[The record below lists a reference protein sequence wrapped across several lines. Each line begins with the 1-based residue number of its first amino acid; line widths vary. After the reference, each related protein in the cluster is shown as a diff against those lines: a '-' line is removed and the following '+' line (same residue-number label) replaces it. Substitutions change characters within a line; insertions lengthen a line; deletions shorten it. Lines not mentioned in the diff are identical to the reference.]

1 MTNQPKPTE
10 RLSSIDKLVRTPELV
25 TLISDWGRLAV
36 TEALREIQQELRSVD
51 LKSQDLSLLEY
62 RDRAS
67 SWLRRH
73 REQGYQRVFN
83 LTGVL
88 VHTNLGRATIDPDLV
103 QRTVLTATWPTTLEY
118 DLKRGKRG
126 DREAVI
132 RERLCYLTGAE
143 SAVVVNNNAAAVWI
157 TLNTLAYNREVIVS
171 RGELIEIGGSFRLPE
186 LMLRSETKLV
196 EVGTTNRT
204 WLKDYERALTPE
216 SALLLKVHP
225 SNYSI
230 QGFVQSVSESELLK
244 LARRE
249 DIPLV
254 LDLGSGALT
263 DLRRFGLPEEP
274 QPKSLIDLG
283 VDLITFSGDKLLGGP
298 QAGIIVGKQQLCEQI
313 NSNPLKRALR
323 MDKLSL
329 ALLNETLKAY
339 EDPENLHKSVR
350 LIQELNL
357 APRQLK
363 HRAKQVSVVLKEQLP
378 DFEVQI
384 EPSESLLGSG
394 TQPTTTVPT
403 IAVTLAHK
411 KQSKLINLEQTLRE
425 LSPPVIG
432 RISKERIV
440 LDMRGADPLDELL
453 SSLTSLT

>member
-1 MTNQPKPTE
+1 M
-10 RLSSIDKLVRTPELV
+10 
-25 TLISDWGRLAV
+25 ISDWGRLAV
-36 TEALREIQQELRSVD
+36 TEALRAIQQEQRSVD
-51 LKSQDLSLLEY
+51 LESQDLSLVEY
-62 RDRAS
+62 RDRAM
-67 SWLRRH
+67 SWLHRH

-88 VHTNLGRATIDPDLV
+88 VHTNLGRATIDPDLI
-103 QRTVLTATWPTTLEY
+103 QRSVLTATYPTTLEY

-132 RERLCYLTGAE
+132 RERLCHLTGAE

-157 TLNTLAYNREVIVS
+157 TLNTLAYNKEVVVS

-204 WLKDYERALTPE
+204 WLRDYENALTPD

-230 QGFVQSVSESELLK
+230 QGFVQSVSESELLE
-244 LARRE
+244 LARRK

-263 DLRRFGLPEEP
+263 DLRRFGLPAEP
-274 QPKSLIDLG
+274 QPTSLIELG
-283 VDLITFSGDKLLGGP
+283 VDLISFSGDKLLGGP
-298 QAGIIVGKQQLCEQI
+298 QAGIIVGKQKLCEQI

-339 EDPENLHKSVR
+339 EDPENLHKNVR

-357 APRQLK
+357 APRQLE
-363 HRAKQVSVVLKEQLP
+363 HRAKQVSVALKKQLP

-384 EPSESLLGSG
+384 ESAESQLGSG
-394 TQPTTTVPT
+394 AQPTTAVPT
-403 IAVTLAHK
+403 IAVTIAHK
-411 KQSKLINLEQTLRE
+411 KQSKLINLEQTLRQ

-440 LDMRGADPLDELL
+440 LDMRGADPLADLL
-453 SSLTSLT
+453 VSLTSLT

>member
-1 MTNQPKPTE
+1 MTNQSKPTP
-10 RLSSIDKLVRTPELV
+10 RLSSIDKLIRAPDFLS
-25 TLISDWGRLAV
+25 LISDWGRLAV
-36 TEALREIQQELRSVD
+36 TEALRAIQQELRSAD
-51 LKSQDLSLLEY
+51 LKSQDLSLDEY
-62 RDRAS
+62 RDRAT
-67 SWLRRH
+67 SWLRRN
-73 REQGYQRVFN
+73 RELGYQRVFN

-88 VHTNLGRATIDPDLV
+88 VHTNLGRATLDPDLI
-103 QRTVLTATWPTTLEY
+103 QRSVSAATWPTTLEY

-132 RERLCYLTGAE
+132 RERLCHLTGAE
-143 SAVVVNNNAAAVWI
+143 SAVIVNNNAAAVWI
-157 TLNTLAYNREVIVS
+157 ALNTLAYGKEVIVS

-186 LMLRSETKLV
+186 LMSRSETKLV

-204 WLKDYERALTPE
+204 WLRDYENAITPE

-230 QGFVQSVSESELLK
+230 QGFAHSVSESELIK

-263 DLRRFGLPEEP
+263 DLQRFGLPEEP
-274 QPKSLIDLG
+274 QPNHLIDLG

-298 QAGIIVGKQQLCEQI
+298 QAGIIVGKQKLCKQI

-339 EDPENLHKSVR
+339 EDPENLDKNVR
-350 LIQELNL
+350 LMRELNL
-357 APRQLK
+357 TPRQLN
-363 HRAKQVSVVLKEQLP
+363 HRATHVSAVLQEKLP
-378 DFEVQI
+378 EFEVQV
-384 EPSESLLGSG
+384 EPSESQLGSG
-394 TQPTTTVPT
+394 SQPTTVVPT
-403 IAVTLAHK
+403 VAVTIGHAQ
-411 KQSKLINLEQTLRE
+411 QSHLINLERDLRE
-425 LSPPVIG
+425 LSSPVIG

-440 LDMRGADPLDELL
+440 LDMRGADPLNELL
-453 SSLTSLT
+453 SSLSLLK